1 MTQTTQDKT
10 AVRGPT
16 KFLINGEWVEPASGK
31 YYDDVN
37 PSTGATLAKVA
48 EGGAED
54 IDRAVKAARA
64 AFEGPWA
71 KIHPGDRGRM
81 LFKLAQ
87 LVRDNAEELAE
98 IDALDAG
105 KPITNSLRVDIPAAI
120 DCFEYYAGWAD
131 KLHGETVPV
140 RAPAFTYLVRQPLGV
155 VGQIIPWN
163 FPVMM
168 AAWKLAPAL
177 ACGNT
182 TVLKPAEQSPLSALK
197 LGELCLEA
205 GLPPGVVNIVT
216 GFGEAGAALVEHE
229 DVDKIAFTGS
239 PEVGRIIVRASAAT
253 LKKVSLELG
262 GKSPNLILADADLEA
277 AIRGASGGVFF
288 NQGEVCSAG
297 SRILVDQ
304 SIYDA
309 FLDGLTKRADSIKV
323 GDPLDPKTYM
333 GPVVNDEQFERVMGY
348 IDVGKDEGAKLVS
361 GGERIGDSGYFVQ
374 PTIFADV
381 NNRMR
386 IAQEEIFGPVAS
398 VIPIKDVDE
407 AVRIANDTSYG
418 LAAAVW
424 TRDVAQ
430 AHDVASRLKAG
441 TVWVNTYGATDT
453 RSPWGGF
460 KDSGFGRELGR
471 QALDLYTEYK
481 SVWISLK

>member
-81 LFKLAQ
+81 LYKLAQ

-105 KPITNSLRVDIPAAI
+105 KPITNSLRADIPAAI
-120 DCFEYYAGWAD
+120 DCFEYYAGWSD

-239 PEVGRIIVRASAAT
+239 PEVGRIIMRAAAAT

-277 AIRGASGGVFF
+277 AIRGASGGIFF

-297 SRILVDQ
+297 SRILVDR

>member
-10 AVRGPT
+10 TVRGPT

-37 PSTGATLAKVA
+37 PSTGATLAQVA

-71 KIHPGDRGRM
+71 KIHPGDRGR
-81 LFKLAQ
+81 LLYKLGQ

-105 KPITNSLRVDIPAAI
+105 KPITSSLRVDIPAAI

-304 SIYDA
+304 RIYDD
-309 FLDGLTKRADSIKV
+309 FLDGLKKRADSIKV

-348 IDVGKDEGAKLVS
+348 IGVGKDEGAKLVT
-361 GGERIGDSGYFVQ
+361 GGERIGDNGYFVQ

-381 NNRMR
+381 DNRMR

-453 RSPWGGF
+453 RSPWGGY

-481 SVWISLK
+481 SVWINLK

>member
-1 MTQTTQDKT
+1 MTQTTEAQT
-10 AVRGPT
+10 AVQGPT
-16 KFLINGEWVEPASGK
+16 KFLINGEWVAPASGK
-31 YYDDVN
+31 YYDDVS
-37 PSTGATLAKVA
+37 PSTGDVIAQVA
-48 EGGAED
+48 EGSAED
-54 IDRAVKAARA
+54 VDRAVKAARA

-71 KIHPGDRGRM
+71 KVHPADRGRM
-81 LFKLAQ
+81 LIKMADLLRA
-87 LVRDNAEELAE
+87 NTEELAR
-98 IDALDAG
+98 IDAIDAG
-105 KPITNSLRVDIPAAI
+105 KPVTNSMRVDIPAAI
-120 DCFEYYAGWAD
+120 DCFDYYAGWAD

-140 RAPAFTYLVRQPLGV
+140 RAPAFTYLQRIPVGV

-163 FPVMM
+163 FPIMM

-182 TVLKPAEQSPLSALK
+182 VILKPAEQSPLSALK
-197 LGELCLEA
+197 LGQLCLEA
-205 GLPPGVVNIVT
+205 GFPPGVVNIVT
-216 GFGEAGAALVEHE
+216 GFGETGAALVEHP

-239 PEVGRIIVRASAAT
+239 PEVGRIIVRASAGT

-262 GKSPNLILADADLEA
+262 GKSPNVILADADLDA
-277 AIRGASGGVFF
+277 AVRGASAGVFF

-297 SRILVDQ
+297 SRILVEK
-304 SIYDA
+304 SVYEKFLEA
-309 FLDGLTKRADSIKV
+309 FSQRANTMKV
-323 GDPLDPKTYM
+323 GDPLDPDTYM
-333 GPVVNDEQFERVMGY
+333 GPVVNDEQFDRVMSY
-348 IDVGKDEGAKLVS
+348 IDIGKSEGAKLMA
-361 GGERIGDSGYFVQ
+361 GGDRIGDRGYFVQ

-381 NNRMR
+381 DNRMR

-398 VIPIKDVDE
+398 VIPVDDVDD
-407 AVRIANDTSYG
+407 AVRIANDSMYG

-424 TRDVAQ
+424 TRDVSR
-430 AHDVASRLKAG
+430 AHDVANRLKAG

-481 SVWISLK
+481 SVWIHLK

>member
-16 KFLINGEWVEPASGK
+16 KFLINGEWVAPASGK
-31 YYDDVN
+31 YYDDVS
-37 PSTGATLAKVA
+37 PSTGEVCASVA
-48 EGGAED
+48 EGNAED
-54 IDRAVKAARA
+54 VDRAVKAARA

-71 KIHPGDRGRM
+71 KVHPADRGI
-81 LFKLAQ
+81 LLNILAK
-87 LVRDNAEELAE
+87 LVRAAAQELAE
-98 IDALDAG
+98 IDAIDAG
-105 KPITNSLRVDIPAAI
+105 KPVTNSLRVDIPAAI

-140 RAPAFTYLVRQPLGV
+140 RGPFFTYLLRQPIGV

-182 TVLKPAEQSPLSALK
+182 VVLKPAEQSPLSALK

-205 GLPPGVVNIVT
+205 GFPPGVVNIVT
-216 GFGEAGAALVEHE
+216 GFGETGAALVEHP

-239 PEVGRIIVRASAAT
+239 PEVGRIIVRASAAS

-262 GKSPNLILADADLEA
+262 GKSPNVVLADADLEA
-277 AIRGASGGVFF
+277 AVRGASGGVFF

-297 SRILVDQ
+297 SRILVDKT
-304 SIYDA
+304 IYDS
-309 FLDGLTKRADSIKV
+309 FLEGLHERATTIKV
-323 GDPLDPKTYM
+323 GDPLDPEVYM
-333 GPVVNDEQFERVMGY
+333 GPVVNDEQFDRVMSY
-348 IDVGKDEGAKLVS
+348 IDIGKGEGARLVA
-361 GGERIGDSGYFVQ
+361 GGDRIGDRGYFVQ

-381 NNRMR
+381 SNEMR
-386 IAQEEIFGPVAS
+386 IAREEIFGPVAS
-398 VIPIKDVDE
+398 VIPIKDADD
-407 AVRIANDTSYG
+407 AVRIANDTCYG

-424 TRDVAQ
+424 TRDVAM
-430 AHDVASRLKAG
+430 AHDIAHRLKAG

-453 RSPWGGF
+453 RSPWGGYR
-460 KDSGFGRELGR
+460 DSGFGRELGR

-481 SVWISLK
+481 SVWINLK